1 MILNGDILQKHKKR
15 TCCKVPWS
23 KEGEFRANVTESSLG
38 GYLIPPVVES
48 LECVCVCF
56 SRGSVDGP
64 MEMRKEGSTSSY
76 ANFPLFPQE
85 PRDRKDL
92 FKMSEILGDE
102 LIVCKLEPE
111 LPEIR
116 EDDSSSP
123 PGGGENVEPLSLL
136 SFHPLASPLP
146 DVIPLLDYSSPMDLV
161 YGHEDYDRLLGGDT
175 PLATQEDRLDEDG
188 STPPPGLPPF
198 LKPSRRKRSFASE
211 PLSNVLLA
219 SKKGRRKPISQDEL
233 LVQRNQANVRERQR
247 TQSLNLAFQNL
258 RQIIPTRPCDKL
270 SKIQTLKLA
279 SCYINFLW
287 QILKESVELEDNE
300 DLKSVTTKRENLSY
314 AFTLWR
320 MQGEYRDTIN
330 SSSSSS
336 TDHEEASHPHP

>member
-1 MILNGDILQKHKKR
+1 
-15 TCCKVPWS
+15 
-23 KEGEFRANVTESSLG
+23 
-38 GYLIPPVVES
+38 
-48 LECVCVCF
+48 
-56 SRGSVDGP
+56 
-64 MEMRKEGSTSSY
+64 
-76 ANFPLFPQE
+76 
-85 PRDRKDL
+85 
-92 FKMSEILGDE
+92 MSEILRDE

-111 LPEIR
+111 LSEIR
-116 EDDSSSP
+116 DGGKSSSP
-123 PGGGENVEPLSLL
+123 PGGEVNSSNNTEEPLSLL
-136 SFHPLASPLP
+136 SFHPLSSPLP

-161 YGHEDYDRLLGGDT
+161 YGHEDYDRLLGGAS
-175 PLATQEDRLDEDG
+175 LHHEDDCIESHSSSSSPITLHH
-188 STPPPGLPPF
+188 P
-198 LKPSRRKRSFASE
+198 LKPGRRKRISCTDNN
-211 PLSNVLLA
+211 NVNP
-219 SKKGRRKPISQDEL
+219 KKGRRKPISHDEL
-233 LVQRNQANVRERQR
+233 LMQRNQANVRERQR

-330 SSSSSS
+330 SSN
-336 TDHEEASHPHP
+336 TDHEDSLSIPN